1 MMLSNGRCDIP
12 YQAISAW
19 YCDETKGAL
28 RIHWL
33 EYHHV
38 HNTTVPMIIHA
49 TYCKAD
55 RHDLLVRSFWHG
67 KAPYQRIS
75 LFFISPKIFH
85 ISPFPLKN
93 PNCPLLV
100 SHISP

>member
-1 MMLSNGRCDIP
+1 MVLSNGRCDIP
-12 YQAISAW
+12 YRAISTW
-19 YCDETKGAL
+19 YYDETKGML

-33 EYHHV
+33 EYRQV
-38 HNTTVPMIIHA
+38 QDSAVPMRIHV
-49 TYCKAD
+49 TYRKAD

-85 ISPFPLKN
+85 ISPFPLKK
-93 PNCPLLV
+93 PQL
-100 SHISP
+100 SSISPSY